1 MWGTLT
7 PELKENIKTILFSL
21 LETESE
27 TSIRHKICDA
37 IGEIASGL
45 IESEENKKNEWPEI
59 VPLIMNLII
68 NENLILVESG
78 LKILSSL
85 FQYSVNTFLPYK
97 EELLKIFK
105 SGIENGNKLL
115 QIATIEA
122 LTNFVSNVAVVHIK
136 IFEVLVPTFI
146 NATIYLLMND
156 EALV

>member
-1 MWGTLT
+1 M
-7 PELKENIKTILFSL
+7 
-21 LETESE
+21 
-27 TSIRHKICDA
+27 
-37 IGEIASGL
+37 
-45 IESEENKKNEWPEI
+45 
-59 VPLIMNLII
+59 
-68 NENLILVESG
+68 
-78 LKILSSL
+78 
-85 FQYSVNTFLPYK
+85 NTFLPYK